1 MAHALTGLYIL
12 AFSLGVLVVAFG
24 ALTYRRLRVVIYRT
38 FAVLYGGQTLNALAE
53 GVRAYLAATG
63 TTGGP
68 GAHVAITVLWTGGN
82 ALLAWAIPCL
92 AARLT
97 SADLSRPWVL
107 LHALLAI
114 ATAGLAF
121 VREILPGPW
130 TRTLNY
136 LAFFA
141 LYGYASVVLLRG
153 FRAIE
158 DLGIRRLTKR
168 LLILEASLALPSLAQ
183 IVLEY
188 VPGAP
193 AALRGQ
199 PFVQLVFFFATVG
212 LIIAY
217 VMRSPEQAAA
227 TGGMDLPVQ
236 FVLRYGITP
245 RECDIIAMMEKGH
258 NNRQLA
264 ERLFISTRTVKNH
277 VYHIYQKTGAANKV
291 QLINLMRSFP
301 SSNGN
306 GRGRS
311 TTGTAGNT
319 PGAEN
324 MLK

>member
-1 MAHALTGLYIL
+1 VAHVLTGLYIL
-12 AFSLGVLVVAFG
+12 AFSLGVVVVAFG

-38 FAVLYGGQTLNALAE
+38 FAVLYAGQTLNAVAE
-53 GVRAYLAATG
+53 GVRAYVAATG
-63 TTGGP
+63 VTRGP
-68 GAHVAITVLWTGGN
+68 WAHVVITVLWTGGN

-97 SADLSRPWVL
+97 SADLSRPWVV
-107 LHALLAI
+107 LHAVLAI

-121 VREILPGPW
+121 AREALPGPV
-130 TRTLNY
+130 TQTVNY

-141 LYGYASVVLLRG
+141 LYGYASVVLLKG
-153 FRAIE
+153 FRSIE

-168 LLILEASLALPSLAQ
+168 LLLLEASLALPSLAQ
-183 IVLEY
+183 IVLQY
-188 VPGAP
+188 VPGTP
-193 AALRGQ
+193 DWLSGQ
-199 PFVQLVFFFATVG
+199 PLVQLVFFFATVG

-227 TGGMDLPVQ
+227 SGGLDLPVQ

-277 VYHIYQKTGAANKV
+277 VYHIYQKTGAANKM
-291 QLINLMRSFP
+291 QLINLMRTFP
-301 SSNGN
+301 TDGSGAS
-306 GRGRS
+306 RGPG
-311 TTGTAGNT
+311 GTAVGVAGT
-319 PGAEN
+319 QKDA
-324 MLK
+324 K